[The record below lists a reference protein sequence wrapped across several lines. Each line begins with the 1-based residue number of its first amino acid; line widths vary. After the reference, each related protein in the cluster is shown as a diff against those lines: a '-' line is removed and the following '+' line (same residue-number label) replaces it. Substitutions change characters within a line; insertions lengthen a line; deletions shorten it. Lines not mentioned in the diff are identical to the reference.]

1 MNFSSISP
9 VAILATMI
17 AAATV
22 SAGRFWPC
30 GPLGM
35 VTLPS
40 ELFGQLAPGP
50 LCRNSTKGSVTGK
63 NIAVPK
69 PACNRQPLKFFD
81 QIKLR
86 HHDGCVA
93 LLLGKLD
100 QTDAVIE
107 AGIIAQVKTAKA
119 AA

>member
-1 MNFSSISP
+1 M
-9 VAILATMI
+9 
-17 AAATV
+17 
-22 SAGRFWPC
+22 
-30 GPLGM
+30 
-35 VTLPS
+35 
-40 ELFGQLAPGP
+40 
-50 LCRNSTKGSVTGK
+50 
-63 NIAVPK
+63 PK